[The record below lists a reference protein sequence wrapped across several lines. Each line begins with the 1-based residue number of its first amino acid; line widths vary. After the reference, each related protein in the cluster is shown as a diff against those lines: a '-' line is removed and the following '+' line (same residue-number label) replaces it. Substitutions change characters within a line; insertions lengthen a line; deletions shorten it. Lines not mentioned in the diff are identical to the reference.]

1 MSMAVI
7 HVDVFDELQA
17 GQQIHSPVDT
27 GQANLAV
34 DLPGSPVHLGHLQ
47 MFWGIGQ
54 YPEHRET

>member
-1 MSMAVI
+1 MAMAVV

-27 GQANLAV
+27 GQANSAV

-47 MFWGIGQ
+47 MLCSIGQ
-54 YPEHRET
+54 HLEHRET